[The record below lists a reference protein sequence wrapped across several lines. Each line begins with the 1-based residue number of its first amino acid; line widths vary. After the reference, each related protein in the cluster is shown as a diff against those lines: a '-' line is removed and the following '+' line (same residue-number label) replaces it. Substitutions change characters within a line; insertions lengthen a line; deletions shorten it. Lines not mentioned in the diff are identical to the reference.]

1 MTHSSLSQTAHRP
14 WPLPRGPW
22 RWRQSWRDL
31 LFAHWPVP
39 VEAVRPLI
47 PAGLDVDTFDGTTW
61 LGIVPF
67 RMAGVMLR
75 PLPDLPWISAFP
87 ELNVRVYVT
96 RDGKPG
102 VWFLSLDATR
112 LPAVVAARLLFHLPY
127 HWARIDITP
136 EGDGFAYRSVR
147 RGLVPRPLGGVRGGP
162 AAQGTQDPLPNPL
175 PRGEGTSMR
184 GEQDPLPNPL
194 PEGEGTSAILVARY
208 WPTSAVY
215 AAAPGTLEHWLTER
229 YCLYAAAPDGTLT
242 RTEVHHHPWPL
253 QRAAAEFDAN
263 TVSAAGGL
271 PVAGPPATLH
281 FARRIDVVIWS
292 PERLGGS
299 GQVRL

>member
-1 MTHSSLSQTAHRP
+1 MTHPALEQIDHRP
-14 WPLPRGPW
+14 WPLPHGAW

-39 VEAVRPLI
+39 VQAVRRLI
-47 PAGLDVDTFDGTTW
+47 PPGLEVDTFDGATW

-112 LPAVVAARLLFHLPY
+112 LPAVIAARQLFHLPY
-127 HWARIDITP
+127 HWADIDIT
-136 EGDGFAYRSVR
+136 ETGGGFDYRCR
-147 RGLVPRPLGGVRGGP
+147 RRS
-162 AAQGTQDPLPNPL
+162 PLPK
-175 PRGEGTSMR
+175 GEGARSPSLR
-184 GEQDPLPNPL
+184 
-194 PEGEGTSAILVARY
+194 EGNSYRPMLVAHY
-208 WPTSAVY
+208 HPTSPVY
-215 AAAPGTLEHWLTER
+215 SAAPGTLEHWLTER
-229 YCLYAAAPDGTLT
+229 YSLYAVMPNGILF

-253 QRAAAEFDAN
+253 QHAAAEFEVN
-263 TVSAAGGL
+263 TISAAGGL
-271 PVAGPPATLH
+271 PVSDPPPLLH

-292 PERLGGS
+292 PEVIGNK
-299 GQVRL
+299 

>member
-1 MTHSSLSQTAHRP
+1 MSHPALDHTDHRP

-39 VEAVRPLI
+39 VAAVRALI
-47 PAGLDVDTFDGTTW
+47 PPGLEVDTFDGATW

-102 VWFLSLDATR
+102 VWFLSLDATNP
-112 LPAVVAARLLFHLPY
+112 LAVMAARRLFHLPY
-127 HWARIDITP
+127 YRSDIDITSR
-136 EGDGFAYRSVR
+136 GDGFDYRCLR
-147 RGLVPRPLGGVRGGP
+147 RG
-162 AAQGTQDPLPNPL
+162 PLPNPL
-175 PRGEGTSMR
+175 PQGEGVRSPSLWE
-184 GEQDPLPNPL
+184 GL
-194 PEGEGTSAILVARY
+194 GEGAPPSLVAHYR
-208 WPTSAVY
+208 PTSPVY
-215 AAAPGTLEHWLTER
+215 NAAPGTLEHWLTER
-229 YCLYAAAPDGTLT
+229 YCLYAASPRGALY

-253 QRAAAEFDAN
+253 QQATAGFDAN
-263 TVSAAGGL
+263 TISAAGGL
-271 PVAGPPATLH
+271 PISGPPAHLH

-292 PERLGGS
+292 PERLD
-299 GQVRL
+299 

>member
-1 MTHSSLSQTAHRP
+1 MAHSALSRTDHRP
-14 WPLPRGPW
+14 WPLPRGAW

-39 VEAVRPLI
+39 VEAVRRLI
-47 PAGLDVDTFDGTTW
+47 PPGLEVDTFDGATW

-112 LPAVVAARLLFHLPY
+112 LPAVVAARQLFHLPY
-127 HWARIDITP
+127 HWADIDITEAS
-136 EGDGFAYRSVR
+136 EGFDYRCR
-147 RGLVPRPLGGVRGGP
+147 RR
-162 AAQGTQDPLPNPL
+162 NPL
-175 PRGEGTSMR
+175 PGGEGGRSPSL
-184 GEQDPLPNPL
+184 GE
-194 PEGEGTSAILVARY
+194 EIGEGRPSLAAHYR
-208 WPTSAVY
+208 PTTPVY
-215 AAAPGTLEHWLTER
+215 AATPGTLEHWLTER
-229 YCLYAAAPDGTLT
+229 YSLYAVTPNGALF

-253 QRAAAEFDAN
+253 QQAAAEFTAN
-263 TVSAAGGL
+263 TISAAGGL
-271 PVAGPPATLH
+271 PISGPPALLH
-281 FARRIDVVIWS
+281 FARRIDVVIWG
-292 PERLGGS
+292 PERVVGSRTAGG
-299 GQVRL
+299 

>member
-1 MTHSSLSQTAHRP
+1 MPHPALSQTDHRP

-39 VEAVRPLI
+39 VAAVRPLL
-47 PAGLDVDTFDGTTW
+47 PPGLEVDTYDGATW

-112 LPAVVAARLLFHLPY
+112 LPAVLAARTLFHLPY
-127 HWARIDITP
+127 HWAHIDITAK
-136 EGDGFAYRSVR
+136 GDGFDYRCVR
-147 RGLVPRPLGGVRGGP
+147 RNPLPQGEGVQSPSPREGLGEGH
-162 AAQGTQDPLPNPL
+162 TQDPLPNPL
-175 PRGEGTSMR
+175 PQGEGVGARPS
-184 GEQDPLPNPL
+184 
-194 PEGEGTSAILVARY
+194 LVAHYR
-208 WPTSAVY
+208 PTSPVY
-215 AAAPGTLEHWLTER
+215 TATPGTLEHWLTER
-229 YCLYAAAPDGTLT
+229 YCLYAQSAGGVLY
-242 RTEVHHHPWPL
+242 RTEVHHIQWPL
-253 QRAAAEFDAN
+253 QHAAAEFDAN
-263 TVSAAGGL
+263 TISAAGGL
-271 PVAGPPATLH
+271 PISGPPIHLH
-281 FARRIDVVIWS
+281 FARRIDVVVWS
-292 PERLGGS
+292 PERLEERMKAEG
-299 GQVRL
+299 